1 MARYMYFCH
10 YHWFSDYVTG
20 AVHAGVQEQNCF
32 PSPLK
37 TPQLNMLTDWFS
49 FHWQPSSTHLLL
61 SLHFIIVGLVN
72 FCNVIVD
79 DFYKFQNCSQSWMH
93 RSLLDY
99 FCNQNSLNCRLQALG
114 IYSLVR
120 GFRRVSK
127 WRGLWLECEL

>member
-1 MARYMYFCH
+1 MLWHSNRWPGTCIFAII
-10 YHWFSDYVTG
+10 TG
-20 AVHAGVQEQNCF
+20 FQVMSRGLCMLVYKNKSAF
-32 PSPLK
+32 SPLK

-127 WRGLWLECEL
+127 